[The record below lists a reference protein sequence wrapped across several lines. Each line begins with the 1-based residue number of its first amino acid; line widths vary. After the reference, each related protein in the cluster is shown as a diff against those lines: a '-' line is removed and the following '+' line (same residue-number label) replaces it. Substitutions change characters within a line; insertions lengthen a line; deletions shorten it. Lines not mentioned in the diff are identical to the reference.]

1 MRERVPGAPRAREAG
16 VRARGPEE
24 PEPGARAVRPVA
36 GRAQAAPEPEQA
48 AGPER
53 EARAPGHRAGAVEA
67 RERELEAQGPV
78 GRAVR
83 VEQEQVAPE
92 PGVAEPAVRGPELP
106 APAAVRE
113 PGGRDWE
120 GRVVL
125 VQAGR
130 VEPERVVR
138 APVEQEPAAG
148 RAPEARGQAAP
159 HGTSPTHPH
168 SHSLQEPAR
177 RLPGIPRR

>member
-1 MRERVPGAPRAREAG
+1 MVRERVPGAARAREAG

-24 PEPGARAVRPVA
+24 PEPEARAVRLVA
-36 GRAQAAPEPEQA
+36 GRAQAAPEREQA
-48 AGPER
+48 AGLGQEV
-53 EARAPGHRAGAVEA
+53 RAPGHRAEAVEA
-67 RERELEAQGPV
+67 RGREPEAQGPV

-92 PGVAEPAVRGPELP
+92 PELP

-125 VQAGR
+125 VQAERGR
-130 VEPERVVR
+130 VVLARVVL
-138 APVEQEPAAG
+138 EPAVG
-148 RAPEARGQAAP
+148 RTPEARGQAAP
-159 HGTSPTHPH
+159 PYGTSATPPH
-168 SHSLQEPAR
+168 SLSEP
-177 RLPGIPRR
+177 PR